1 MSTGD
6 RGSAARR
13 AAALLL
19 GLVALLS
26 ACTASRDAD
35 AGETTAAA
43 ATWSAPLQ
51 ACPEQPD
58 TPAHGAETLPA
69 VSLPCPGGGTLDL
82 GRAPGVPTVVNLWA
96 SWCAPCRE
104 ELPLV
109 QDLVDLAGGRVS
121 VVGVVSK
128 DGVPQAD
135 SFAADAGVTFPSAYD
150 RDGALMDGL
159 GVNVLPFT
167 YLLDADGALVHT
179 KVGPVASVDELR
191 ALVAEHL
198 GVQL

>member
-1 MSTGD
+1 MSA
-6 RGSAARR
+6 RGR
-13 AAALLL
+13 AAAVPLLA
-19 GLVALLS
+19 GALLS
-26 ACTASRDAD
+26 SCTAST
-35 AGETTAAA
+35 AGDGGSPPAAA
-43 ATWSAPLQ
+43 PTTFSTPLQ

-58 TPAHGAETLPA
+58 EPASGAATLPA

-96 SWCAPCRE
+96 SWCGPCRE

-109 QDLVDLAGGRVS
+109 QQFADAAAGRVD
-121 VVGVVSK
+121 VVGVISK

-135 SFAADAGVTFPSAYD
+135 SFAGDAGVTFPSAYD
-150 RDGALMDGL
+150 RDGELMDAL

-167 YLLDADGALVHT
+167 YLVDADGALVFT
-179 KVGPVASVDELR
+179 QVGPVTSVDELR